1 MIVGSIEN
9 LPDMILVRR
18 SYLLTD
24 NLPCSEKVPM
34 NTHKKQEMPYEQ
46 MLLINEQTHY
56 LTFKLKI

>member
-24 NLPCSEKVPM
+24 NLPCSENVPM